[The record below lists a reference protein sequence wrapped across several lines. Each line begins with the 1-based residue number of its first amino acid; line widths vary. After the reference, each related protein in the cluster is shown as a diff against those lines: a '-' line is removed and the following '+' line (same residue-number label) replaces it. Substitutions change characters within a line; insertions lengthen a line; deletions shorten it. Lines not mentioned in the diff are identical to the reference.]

1 MGKKGDQRGK
11 QRTFGQSV
19 EAISTKRSNHLL
31 LKECR
36 PQRISGEINLFCGI
50 KATVNVPS
58 IRGDMKHSTN
68 ICQSRHMC
76 SVCNDCMEKQS
87 VVPQGEISQTSVE
100 WLRVV
105 IGILLAW
112 KTKLDPCSEVLV
124 KRGGVVRPPRHISPS
139 LVLRP
144 TRQIA
149 NEHHA
154 ALEKKPQI
162 TGLPPGLRVVDVCH
176 VITASS
182 WGPSVLFL
190 ISRNLSAV
198 KMTPSQKQMFIL
210 KYFIDQK
217 QANVPA
223 F

>member
-1 MGKKGDQRGK
+1 MCAVSYSLIWTALFLYVHTAVRWKYLGYTMGEKGDQRGK

-36 PQRISGEINLFCGI
+36 PQRTSGEINLFCGI

-112 KTKLDPCSEVLV
+112 KTNWIRVL
-124 KRGGVVRPPRHISPS
+124 KC
-139 LVLRP
+139 
-144 TRQIA
+144 Q
-149 NEHHA
+149 
-154 ALEKKPQI
+154 
-162 TGLPPGLRVVDVCH
+162 
-176 VITASS
+176 
-182 WGPSVLFL
+182 
-190 ISRNLSAV
+190 
-198 KMTPSQKQMFIL
+198 
-210 KYFIDQK
+210 
-217 QANVPA
+217 
-223 F
+223 